1 VGLSDERWM
10 WLGLTEGDDHDGAS
24 GVDRCGRDDRAY
36 DR

>member
-1 VGLSDERWM
+1 MVEV
-10 WLGLTEGDDHDGAS
+10 LGLTRRDDHDGAS